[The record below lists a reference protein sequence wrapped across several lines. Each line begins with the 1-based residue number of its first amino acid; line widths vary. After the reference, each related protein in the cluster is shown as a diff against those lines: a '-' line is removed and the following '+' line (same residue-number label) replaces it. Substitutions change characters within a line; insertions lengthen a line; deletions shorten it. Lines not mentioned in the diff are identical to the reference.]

1 MVAELAVQG
10 LAMGAVYALVAVGFA
25 LIFGTTKTFHFAHGA
40 TYALSAYAFVGITA
54 LVHNVILGIVGAVL
68 SACIFG
74 VGLDRWVYQPMR
86 RKTAASFLTIF
97 VASMGALYVVE
108 NAIGLIAGTTPFIRS
123 SAITVTHKVLG
134 LSLPAIDG
142 VAVGV
147 ALIVFIGLTWFLNRT
162 TIGRGL
168 RALGDDP
175 DLVAVVGGSL
185 SHFYLWAFAIGSA
198 LAVPAAV
205 LSVYIIGGQPNMGD
219 TIIDIA
225 VAATIVGGV
234 GSLPGAAIGALLLG
248 MAQTLTLA
256 VLPSIWQ
263 NAVGFGLLFLV
274 IVLRPQGI
282 MAPLNRRKA

>member
-1 MVAELAVQG
+1 MVAQLVIQG
-10 LAMGAVYALVAVGFA
+10 FAMGAVYALVAVGFA

-40 TYALSAYAFVGITA
+40 TYAMSAYGFVGIATIT
-54 LVHNVILGIVGAVL
+54 HNVILGILGALLV
-68 SACIFG
+68 AAIFG
-74 VGLDRWVYQPMR
+74 VGLDRWIYQPMR

-108 NAIGLIAGTTPFIRS
+108 NAIGLIAGSTPFIRS
-123 SAITVTHKVLG
+123 SGITVAHKIFG
-134 LSLPAIDG
+134 LSLPPIDG
-142 VAVGV
+142 VAVGT
-147 ALIVFIGLTWFLNRT
+147 ALIIFVGLTRFLNRT
-162 TIGRGL
+162 TIGYGL

-175 DLVAVVGGSL
+175 ELVSVVGASL
-185 SHFYLWAFAIGSA
+185 SRLYLWAFAIGSA
-198 LAVPAAV
+198 LVVPAAV
-205 LSVYIIGGQPNMGD
+205 LAVYITGGQPNMGD
-219 TIIDIA
+219 SIIDVA

-234 GSLPGAAIGALLLG
+234 GSLPGAAVGALVLG

-282 MAPLNRRKA
+282 MAPLNFRKA